1 MSVRVGETV
10 VANKFPLKFVLP
22 VLLKVGGVL
31 PTKAIVLDVKL
42 GALTATTPLTAAVRG
57 IWAEFSP
64 MVTVDG
70 TPETAAGPVNTNELI
85 LFAGTST
92 DNVSVAVK
100 VEVTVLLDVLPPD
113 DP

>member
-1 MSVRVGETV
+1 MC
-10 VANKFPLKFVLP
+10 
-22 VLLKVGGVL
+22 
-31 PTKAIVLDVKL
+31 
-42 GALTATTPLTAAVRG
+42 
-57 IWAEFSP
+57 AEFSP
-64 MVTVDG
+64 IVTVDG

-113 DP
+113 DPWQPASDEMMTSISAISANLTGRIVIPSFL

>member
-1 MSVRVGETV
+1 V
-10 VANKFPLKFVLP
+10 P
-22 VLLKVGGVL
+22 
-31 PTKAIVLDVKL
+31 DVKL

-57 IWAEFSP
+57 MCAEFSP
-64 MVTVDG
+64 IVTVDG

-113 DP
+113 DPWQPASDEMMTSISAISANLTGRIVIPSFL